1 MYHLGLLV
9 GLLDLFQQC
18 ESLILI
24 GQVHLVDHNQSL
36 ELWLLLLDELN
47 ELLVLGC
54 DRYAGISDLNEQ
66 ISFLKLILHLVEGL
80 PHVPREPVDL
90 LGQVL
95 ELLPQHRFHYY
106 IIIDN

>member
-18 ESLILI
+18 ESLILV

-36 ELWLLLLDELN
+36 ELRLLLLDELN

-54 DRYAGISDLNEQ
+54 DRYAGISDLNEE
-66 ISFLKLILHLVEGL
+66 ISFLQLILHLVEGL
-80 PHVPREPVDL
+80 SHVPWEPIDL

-95 ELLPQHRFHYY
+95 ELLPQHRFHFKLL
-106 IIIDN
+106 